1 MEGLPRINLRTL
13 WFEDIGFANQ
23 PTIDTPFGRLSVR
36 QLAGLGFFALLAWI
50 VFQAFSFLSDVFMKI
65 IPAGAVFLVGAVIF
79 TWRVKTVH
87 PERMILLAL
96 GLGKKGRRR
105 PKRPEERTEAGKGA
119 MKAPAKRAA
128 PTARVMKAQATVGE
142 PFKIVGVLRDPRLG
156 KPLPHRN
163 FEVFADGVSLYK
175 GSTDE
180 QGGFEVVYIPQH
192 PGVVRIEVRP
202 DGIVGAEQGVEV
214 TVRGGGVR

>member
-1 MEGLPRINLRTL
+1 MEDLPRINLRTL

-50 VFQAFSFLSDVFMKI
+50 VFQAFSFLGDVLKQI
-65 IPAGAVFLVGAVIF
+65 IPAGAVFLAGAIIF
-79 TWRVKTVH
+79 TWRVKTVP
-87 PERMILLAL
+87 PERIILLAL
-96 GLGKKGRRR
+96 GLGKKRRR
-105 PKRPEERTEAGKGA
+105 KSKKPKEERPEAGK
-119 MKAPAKRAA
+119 APALRTA
-128 PTARVMKAQATVGE
+128 PAARVMKAQATVSE

-175 GSTDE
+175 GLTDE
-180 QGGFEVVYIPQH
+180 QGGFEVVYIPQY

-214 TVRGGGVR
+214 TVRGAEVR